1 MKLTVL
7 MGLLSLGLCSVLLAI
22 FLIEERPS
30 IDSIDESGD
39 VSTVYLGHGQPHD
52 EFDTL
57 LTGGSGLER
66 SDNILWLGAVF
77 GLLQIGF
84 FVCCLLFG
92 IRRGG
97 VIGPAG
103 RYIAAGAVLYGLAY
117 VGLILSYRAYMADDV
132 LTTFGSVPLPT
143 AWMLYALAP
152 IPLLFLL
159 IFVFGFR
166 KFVWDEESEREL
178 SLIVADKRAVE
189 EQA

>member
-103 RYIAAGAVLYGLAY
+103 RWCAQAEAATPSCCNR
-117 VGLILSYRAYMADDV
+117 IRRPMI
-132 LTTFGSVPLPT
+132 TPP
-143 AWMLYALAP
+143 M
-152 IPLLFLL
+152 
-159 IFVFGFR
+159 R
-166 KFVWDEESEREL
+166 RQ
-178 SLIVADKRAVE
+178 KRSCAG
-189 EQA
+189 